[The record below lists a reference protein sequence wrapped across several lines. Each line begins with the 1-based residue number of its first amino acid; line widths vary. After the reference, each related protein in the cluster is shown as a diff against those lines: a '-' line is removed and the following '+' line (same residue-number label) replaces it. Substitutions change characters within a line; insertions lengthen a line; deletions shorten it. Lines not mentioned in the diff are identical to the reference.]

1 MENQTFVTEFIL
13 LGFPSLQR
21 VHVLVFVGVL
31 IIYILTVTGNVIIIT
46 TVVNDNTLHKPMYFF
61 LGNLSF
67 LGIIY
72 VSATT
77 PKFLASLLDQVKKSI
92 SIGGCKA
99 QVFSHF
105 FLGSTELF
113 LLTAMSFDRYTAIC
127 NPLHYTTIMSGKLC
141 AQLSFGAWMGGFL
154 SVFVQTILVFRLPF
168 CGPNIIN
175 HFYCDI
181 GPLLKM
187 ICTDTRHIEWVIFT
201 VATVLLF
208 STSFLTVISY
218 FAIIFAILRIPST
231 SGRQKAFSTCI
242 AHLTLVIIL
251 YGGAMFMYVRPR
263 GRDSRNTNKVVSLL
277 NTLVTPLLNPF
288 IYTLRNKEVKT
299 ALKKTVMRK
308 KIFEVKV

>member
-21 VHVLVFVGVL
+21 VHVLLFVAVL
-31 IIYILTVTGNVIIIT
+31 VIYILTVTGNVIIIA

-77 PKFLASLLDQVKKSI
+77 PKLLAGFLDVKKSI

-113 LLTAMSFDRYTAIC
+113 LLTSMSFDRYTAIR
-127 NPLHYTTIMSGKLC
+127 NPLHYSTIMSGKLC
-141 AQLSFGAWMGGFL
+141 AQLSFGSWMGGFL
-154 SVFVQTILVFRLPF
+154 SIFVQTILVFRLPF

-181 GPLLKM
+181 GPMLKLV
-187 ICTDTRHIEWVIFT
+187 CADTRYIEKLIFT
-201 VATVLLF
+201 VATMVLF

-218 FAIIFAILRIPST
+218 VAIILTILRIPST
-231 SGRQKAFSTCI
+231 SGRQKAFSTCV
-242 AHLTLVIIL
+242 AHLTLVITL
-251 YGGAMFMYVRPR
+251 YGAAIFMYVRPR
-263 GRDSRNTNKVVSLL
+263 GHTSLNINKVVSLV

-299 ALKKTVMRK
+299 ALKKSVTRN
-308 KIFEVKV
+308 KIFEVK